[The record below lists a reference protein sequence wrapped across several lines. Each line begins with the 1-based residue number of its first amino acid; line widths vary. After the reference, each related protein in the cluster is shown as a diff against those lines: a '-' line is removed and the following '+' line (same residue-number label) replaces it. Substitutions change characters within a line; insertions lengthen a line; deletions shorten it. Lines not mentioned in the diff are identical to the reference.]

1 MKKEKKR
8 EKNLVSVMMIRT
20 IPGAGTI
27 GTKYSYSDYF
37 WRIKANK
44 EAGKRL
50 IKCYPWT
57 GIEKLL
63 IRTWRDNE
71 KFWNSLFKKF
81 FFKFF
86 SCRKKFLFNL
96 IREEEK
102 NFRVE
107 NGAICCYFKVIIS
120 VTYWSFTFWR
130 VFWKTFLLFSKGK
143 IFLFL
148 FYY

>member
-86 SCRKKFLFNL
+86 SYRKKFLFNL
-96 IREEEK
+96 IREKFKKKGDIHHFKEIYDFK
-102 NFRVE
+102 E
-107 NGAICCYFKVIIS
+107 NDKKDK
-120 VTYWSFTFWR
+120 
-130 VFWKTFLLFSKGK
+130 KTDSSN
-143 IFLFL
+143 INN
-148 FYY
+148 